1 VISTFEVILW
11 PLLGGIGLLL
21 LLTAQP
27 IGRPRPSLAA
37 RLAALRP
44 DLPAPELERTS
55 FTNPTLERLLVPPL
69 RAAGSLGLRLAEL
82 AGIPTDRLVRRLRL
96 AGEPGGPTLHVG
108 QKVFGGLVGLGLLP
122 AFNQVEITPFG
133 RWPAWLWLAAGIA
146 GFLTPDADL
155 ARKIARR
162 RRDLLAGLGAASEFL
177 ALAVSAGCGLEQALA
192 EAAQA
197 GNGPF
202 FAELSR
208 RLSLARLQGQQG
220 VDAISAMAD
229 EIDLPE
235 LAALAGALQA
245 GARQGIPVLQTLRA
259 QAHAARER
267 RRLALLEAGE
277 RAQVTMIV
285 PVATLIFPAFFLVI
299 LWPASVALLRL
310 SNG

>member
-1 VISTFEVILW
+1 V
-11 PLLGGIGLLL
+11 
-21 LLTAQP
+21 
-27 IGRPRPSLAA
+27 
-37 RLAALRP
+37 
-44 DLPAPELERTS
+44 
-55 FTNPTLERLLVPPL
+55 
-69 RAAGSLGLRLAEL
+69 
-82 AGIPTDRLVRRLRL
+82 
-96 AGEPGGPTLHVG
+96 LHVG
-108 QKVFGGLVGLGLLP
+108 QKVFGALVGLGLLP
-122 AFNQVEITPFG
+122 AFNQLGVTPFG

-162 RRDLLAGLGAASEFL
+162 RRELLVGLGAASEFL
-177 ALAVSAGCGLEQALA
+177 ARAVSAGCGLEQALV
-192 EAAQA
+192 EAAAA
-197 GNGPF
+197 GSGPF

-220 VDAISAMAD
+220 VDAISQMAQ

-245 GARQGIPVLQTLRA
+245 GARQGTPVLQTLRA

-267 RRLALLEAGE
+267 RRLGLLEAGE

-310 SNG
+310 SNS

>member
-1 VISTFEVILW
+1 MISPVEAIVW
-11 PLLGGIGLLL
+11 PLVGGIGLLL

-44 DLPAPELERTS
+44 DAAPQVREATS
-55 FTNPTLERLLVPPL
+55 FASPTLERLLVPPL

-82 AGIPTDRLVRRLRL
+82 LGVPTGRLARRLRL
-96 AGEPGGPTLHVG
+96 AGEPGGPALHVG
-108 QKVFGGLVGLGLLP
+108 QKVFGALVGLGLLP
-122 AFNQVEITPFG
+122 VFNQIGVTPFG
-133 RWPAWLWLAAGIA
+133 RWPAWLWLAAGVA

-162 RRDLLAGLGAASEFL
+162 RRELLVGLGAASEFL
-177 ALAVSAGCGLEQALA
+177 ALAVSAGCGLEQALV

-197 GNGPF
+197 GSGPF
-202 FAELSR
+202 FAELSH
-208 RLSLARLQGQQG
+208 RLSLARLEGQQG
-220 VDAISAMAD
+220 VDAISQMAQ

-235 LAALAGALQA
+235 LAALAGAVQA
-245 GARQGIPVLQTLRA
+245 GARQGTPVLQTLRA
-259 QAHAARER
+259 QAQAARER
-267 RRLALLEAGE
+267 RRLGLLEAGE

-310 SNG
+310 SNS

>member
-1 VISTFEVILW
+1 VISTVEAVVW

-27 IGRPRPSLAA
+27 IGRPRPSLAS

-44 DLPAPELERTS
+44 DTPPRVREATAFASPA
-55 FTNPTLERLLVPPL
+55 LERLLAPPL
-69 RAAGSLGLRLAEL
+69 RMAGTVGLRLAEL
-82 AGIPTDRLVRRLRL
+82 AGVPTDRLARRLRL
-96 AGEPGGPTLHVG
+96 AGEPGGPALHVG
-108 QKVFGGLVGLGLLP
+108 QKVFGGLVGLALLP
-122 AFNQVEITPFG
+122 TLNQLQITPFG
-133 RWPAWLWLAAGIA
+133 RWPAWLWLVAGVG
-146 GFLTPDADL
+146 GFLAPDADL

-162 RRDLLAGLGAASEFL
+162 RRELLAGLGAASEFL

-192 EAAQA
+192 ETAQA
-197 GNGPF
+197 GSGPF

-220 VDAISAMAD
+220 VDAITAMAR

-245 GARQGIPVLQTLRA
+245 GARQGTPVLQTLRA

-267 RRLALLEAGE
+267 RRLGLLEAGE

-299 LWPASVALLRL
+299 LWPASIALLRL

>member
-1 VISTFEVILW
+1 VISRIEAIVW

-44 DLPAPELERTS
+44 DTPPSELERTA

-69 RAAGSLGLRLAEL
+69 RAAGALALRLAEL
-82 AGIPTDRLVRRLRL
+82 LGIPTGRLARRLRL
-96 AGEPGGPTLHVG
+96 AGEPGGPALHVG
-108 QKVFGGLVGLGLLP
+108 QKVFGALLGLALLP
-122 AFNQVEITPFG
+122 VLNQLHITPLG
-133 RWPAWLWLAAGIA
+133 RWPAWLWLGAGAA
-146 GFLTPDADL
+146 GFLTPDVEL
-155 ARKIARR
+155 ARKTARR
-162 RRDLLAGLGAASEFL
+162 RRELLVGLGAASEFL
-177 ALAVSAGCGLEQALA
+177 TLAVSAGCGLEQALA
-192 EAAQA
+192 EAATA

-202 FAELSR
+202 FTELSR
-208 RLSLARLQGQQG
+208 RLSLARLHGHQG
-220 VDAISAMAD
+220 VGAITTMAQ

-245 GARQGIPVLQTLRA
+245 GARQGTPVLQTLRA

-299 LWPASVALLRL
+299 LWPASVVLLRL
-310 SNG
+310 SNS